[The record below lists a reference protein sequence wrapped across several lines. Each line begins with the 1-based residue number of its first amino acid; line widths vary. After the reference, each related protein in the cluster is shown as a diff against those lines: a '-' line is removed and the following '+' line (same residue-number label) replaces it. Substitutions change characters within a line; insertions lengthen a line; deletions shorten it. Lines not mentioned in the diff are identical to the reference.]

1 MLSTLG
7 GPRSGSDG
15 TGSSEHTVGTTS
27 SDVATAEMQ
36 SVMFSNDQFCND
48 GSILRSIV
56 SAAIGPWMTSIYR
69 WRSLVASL
77 PVRPVDEPVSH
88 APGVDPDRVLI
99 IGNGLAV
106 GWGVRIHDL
115 ALPGFLARALNAATG
130 RGSEVRAYIDPD
142 IKIATAQRALSAP
155 NLASYDAVVVVI
167 GASDAF
173 QLISPRRWAHHMAVL
188 FRALE
193 ESAGAAPIL
202 IVGIPPISSIPF
214 FRTRPGGIIDRWA
227 RHLNS
232 ITRKLC
238 DAHRTISY
246 VAPVWVVPA
255 TGNDAVTST
264 DRYRT
269 PEEYRSATETI
280 MNALLPLLGTE
291 TALAHH
297 IDSASGLAQS
307 GEARMAALGRLGIL
321 DTPMEDRFDYIVR
334 MVRTMFGTESAAFTL
349 IDADRQWSKA
359 VLGTTQREIPLE
371 QSFCALTI
379 QSPTPLVVLDARH
392 DERPLP
398 ATDVRF
404 YAGYPVEAPD
414 GTRIGAIC
422 VFDSRPRSRVT
433 TAQLSFLRELAFS
446 IQREIA

>member
-1 MLSTLG
+1 
-7 GPRSGSDG
+7 
-15 TGSSEHTVGTTS
+15 
-27 SDVATAEMQ
+27 
-36 SVMFSNDQFCND
+36 
-48 GSILRSIV
+48 
-56 SAAIGPWMTSIYR
+56 MTSIYR

-88 APGVDPDRVLI
+88 APGLDPDRVLI

-106 GWGVRIHDL
+106 GWGVLIHDL
-115 ALPGFLARALNAATG
+115 ALPGFLSRALSAATG
-130 RGSEVRAYIDPD
+130 RGSEVRAHIDPD
-142 IKIATAQRALSAP
+142 ITIATAQRALSASD
-155 NLASYDAVVVVI
+155 LASYDAVVVVI

-193 ESAGAAPIL
+193 QSAGAAPIL

-214 FRTRPGGIIDRWA
+214 FRAHPGGIIDRWA
-227 RHLNS
+227 KHLNS

-246 VAPVWVVPA
+246 VAPVW
-255 TGNDAVTST
+255 AVSAARDDIDGRT
-264 DRYRT
+264 DRYRS
-269 PEEYRSATETI
+269 PEEYRSATATI
-280 MNALLPLLGTE
+280 MDALLPLLETA

-297 IDSASGLAQS
+297 IDSASGSAQS
-307 GEARMAALGRLGIL
+307 NEARMAALGRLEIL
-321 DTPMEDRFDYIVR
+321 DTPTEVRFDYIVR

-359 VLGTTQREIPLE
+359 VLGTSQREIPLE
-371 QSFCALTI
+371 HSFCALTI
-379 QSPTPLVVLDARH
+379 QSPTPFVVLDARH

-422 VFDSRPRSRVT
+422 VFDSRPRSSVT